1 VALHFFI
8 AQIVVKKTN
17 KQLRIGGL
25 SYSQSSSST
34 MSIVLGWLTYVSSH
48 KSVGFLFYFVYIG
61 FGLAIAFL
69 STLLIITFILR
80 HRTPDRRGCVTTI
93 GFFHPYA
100 AGGGGGERVLWCAV
114 GALDRAAKAAG
125 VALDVLIYCG
135 GDFDARTLI
144 ARASA
149 DFGVSLPEPE
159 ESYNS
164 SSAKSGVAARRNAAV
179 VKVGANLRFVRVTGR
194 FLLEASTWP
203 RFTLLGQS
211 FGSILLALECV
222 TRARVDVWID
232 TTGAAFTLPLVRAA
246 GAQVAAAYIHYPTIS
261 SEMLSRVAARTAAF
275 NNNGTVARSALLT
288 NLKLYY
294 YRAFAMAYRWAG
306 QSASPGGAMANSQW
320 TAAHIKELWGR
331 DPTVVYPPCPT
342 EALRTLPAGS
352 RTRLVVS
359 LAQFRPEKE
368 HSKQLHAFA
377 NFRARSRNFDDV
389 RLALVGGA
397 RGAEDEARV
406 AALRELA
413 RTLCVEAHV
422 DFYVNAPLAAVR
434 TLLGKA
440 TAGLH
445 TMASEHFG
453 IGVVEMQAAGV
464 VVIAH
469 DSGGPQADIVVPPW
483 RRTSLRNAAPPVGL
497 LAASVEEYATA
508 LQAVFSGSVNVQA
521 VAAAGRV
528 ASARFSEGEFEKA
541 FIATLWPLIEIAAA
555 LAATATGGGMKT
567 AQTAAPAVIRKT
579 RAASSVKGRG

>member
-1 VALHFFI
+1 
-8 AQIVVKKTN
+8 
-17 KQLRIGGL
+17 
-25 SYSQSSSST
+25 
-34 MSIVLGWLTYVSSH
+34 MSLVLVWLTYLSSH
-48 KSVGFLFYFVYIG
+48 TSLFYILYIG
-61 FGLAIAFL
+61 IGLVVALFSTILFIAL
-69 STLLIITFILR
+69 ILR
-80 HRTPDRRGCVTTI
+80 HRTPDRHGCVTTI

-159 ESYNS
+159 GGIYNN
-164 SSAKSGVAARRNAAV
+164 SARGRRAAQTRSAA
-179 VKVGANLRFVRVTGR
+179 VKVGANLRFVRIAGR

-222 TRARVDVWID
+222 TRARVDVWVD

-246 GAQVAAAYIHYPTIS
+246 GTHAAAAYIHYPTIS
-261 SEMLSRVAARTAAF
+261 SEMLSRVAARTATF
-275 NNNGTVARSALLT
+275 NNNGTVARSVLLT

-294 YRAFAMAYRWAG
+294 YRAFAQAYRWAG
-306 QSASPGGAMANSQW
+306 QSASPGGVMANSRW

-331 DPTVVYPPCPT
+331 EPTVVYPPCPT

-359 LAQFRPEKE
+359 LAQFRPEKD

-377 NFRARSRNFDDV
+377 NFRSRSRNFEDV

-413 RTLCVEAHV
+413 RTLDVEAHV
-422 DFYVNAPLAAVR
+422 DFYVNAPLTAVR

-483 RRTSLRNAAPPVGL
+483 RWSSLRSAAPPVGL

-508 LQAVFSGSVNVQA
+508 LEAVFSGSVNVQA

-528 ASARFSEGEFEKA
+528 ASARFSEEEFERA
-541 FIATLWPLIEIAAA
+541 FVATLWPLIEIAAVAGGGGIITLPPLPSA
-555 LAATATGGGMKT
+555 LAALE
-567 AQTAAPAVIRKT
+567 PVIRKKT
-579 RAASSVKGRG
+579 RAASSVKGRGRRSPPPTLVIPSHT